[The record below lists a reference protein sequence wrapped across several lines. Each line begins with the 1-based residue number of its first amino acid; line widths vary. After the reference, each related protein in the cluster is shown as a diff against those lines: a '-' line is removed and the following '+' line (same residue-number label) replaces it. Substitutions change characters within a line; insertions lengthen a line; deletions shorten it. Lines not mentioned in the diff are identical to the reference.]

1 MAERQKKPLSVN
13 SFSVKI
19 TIGTEAIASFFS
31 KCSSVEKTYN
41 TGTYSDGQSNIVYEL
56 PSSVKYS
63 DLTLGKVFTEDDDV
77 LMQKLLAAN
86 NKVDQY
92 VSVDIQ
98 PVYRDGYSTTAIGGS
113 ITAKYCT
120 LKSCKLPEIDTAG
133 DAAAMIEF
141 VLSPGFVTSD
151 GTKQFWKEPAAPA

>member
-19 TIGTEAIASFFS
+19 TIGTEAVTSFFS

-41 TGTYSDGQSNIVYEL
+41 TGSYSDGESNIVYEL
-56 PSSVKYS
+56 PTSVKYS
-63 DLTLGKVFTEDDDV
+63 DLTLGKVFTEDDDA
-77 LMQKLLAAN
+77 LMQKLLSAN

-98 PVYRDGYSTTAIGGS
+98 PVYRDAYSTTAIGGT

-120 LKSCKLPEIDTAG
+120 VKSVKLPEIDTSG
-133 DAAAMIEF
+133 DGVAMLEF
-141 VLSPGFVTSD
+141 VLSPGYVTSD
-151 GTKQFWKEPAAPA
+151 GSKQFWKEPVATA